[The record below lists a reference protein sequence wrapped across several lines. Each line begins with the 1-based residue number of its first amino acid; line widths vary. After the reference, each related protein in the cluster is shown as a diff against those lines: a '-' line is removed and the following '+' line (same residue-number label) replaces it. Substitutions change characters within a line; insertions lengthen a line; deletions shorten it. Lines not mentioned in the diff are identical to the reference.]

1 MILTLIQIVLDGA
14 VYVWNADTGEET
26 YIYERPLGVNN
37 NKSATFD
44 DVPIVNSIVYHPFDH
59 IVAFSGIGKHPTT
72 GLPLPVC
79 LYKFDKNTKS
89 TEESSES
96 NENTFRS
103 IDTTNSLKTPSFFS
117 AKNQY
122 KDKLSPLDY
131 KSLPLK
137 EMDDITNDNK
147 NKNDEKNT
155 TGRASSHSPEKIKSM
170 LYELDQFLQEKEN
183 N

>member
-1 MILTLIQIVLDGA
+1 MIILDGA
-14 VYVWNADTGEET
+14 VYVWNADTGEEAH
-26 YIYERPLGVNN
+26 IYEQPLGVNN

-59 IVAFSGIGKHPTT
+59 IVAFSGIGKHPST
-72 GLPLPVC
+72 GIPLPIC
-79 LYKFDKNTKS
+79 LYKFDKNSKVA
-89 TEESSES
+89 EETSES

-103 IDTTNSLKTPSFFS
+103 LDTINSLKAPSFFD

-131 KSLPLK
+131 KSLPMK
-137 EMDDITNDNK
+137 EMDDQTNDKKIEDK
-147 NKNDEKNT
+147 NIA
-155 TGRASSHSPEKIKSM
+155 RASSQSPQKIKSM
-170 LYELDQFLQEKEN
+170 LYELDQFLKEKEN